1 MYDLTIFYGKIY
13 LLSGF
18 YCLIYKFISGESVMK
33 KVISSLILI
42 AISAGCFYFAFQEG
56 TTSTLGIPLA
66 VIGLVTLLIGVYK
79 SKCCGIMEY
88 ILNLFSF

>member
-1 MYDLTIFYGKIY
+1 
-13 LLSGF
+13 
-18 YCLIYKFISGESVMK
+18 MK

-56 TTSTLGIPLA
+56 TTSTLGLPLA
-66 VIGLVTLLIGVYK
+66 IIGLVTFLIGVYK